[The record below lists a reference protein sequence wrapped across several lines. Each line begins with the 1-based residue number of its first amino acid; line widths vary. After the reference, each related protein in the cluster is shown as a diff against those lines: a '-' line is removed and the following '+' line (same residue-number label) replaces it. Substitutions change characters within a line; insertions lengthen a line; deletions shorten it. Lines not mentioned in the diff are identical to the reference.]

1 MTEYQFSMPRHER
14 QAVARGIARMQ
25 GLDPEA
31 SKAKNDGEWDGCLMW
46 AGVILLAA
54 QYVQQTGKRRYTL
67 DELLAQCNPDAP
79 MTPEEREW
87 VDAPAV
93 GREII

>member
-1 MTEYQFSMPRHER
+1 MTEYQFSLPREER
-14 QAVARGIARMQ
+14 LAVARGIARMK
-25 GLDPEA
+25 GFDPDA
-31 SKAKNDGEWDGCLMW
+31 IKDKNDGEWDGCLMW

-79 MTPEEREW
+79 MTPEDREW

-93 GREII
+93 GRELI

>member
-1 MTEYQFSMPRHER
+1 MTEYRFFIHHDER
-14 QAVARGIARMQ
+14 EAVARGIACMK
-25 GLDPEA
+25 GKDPSTIGEA
-31 SKAKNDGEWDGCLMW
+31 DWSHYLMW
-46 AGVILLAA
+46 AGVVILAG

-67 DELLAQCNPDAP
+67 DELIAQCNPDAP

-93 GREII
+93 GRELI